1 MYHASTTMLPFCL
14 MGLCIAWVTSFAARR
29 RVLAFLVPASVSVTI
44 LWSSVIDVLFDVNQI
59 GSLKLLQHKGC
70 VASWNA

>member
-29 RVLAFLVPASVSVTI
+29 RVLAFFGARLGERDDP
-44 LWSSVIDVLFDVNQI
+44 LSSVIDVLFDVNQI

>member
-1 MYHASTTMLPFCL
+1 MYHASILLDGAVHCL
-14 MGLCIAWVTSFAARR
+14 GDLVCRTAKGACFFGARLGER
-29 RVLAFLVPASVSVTI
+29 DDPL
-44 LWSSVIDVLFDVNQI
+44 SSVIDVLFDVNQI